1 MKLHNIKIKLG
12 PNRWDSVVEI
22 DGEKIA
28 CKSVSVYFSADQKP
42 LVRLEVPA
50 ESVEIEGK
58 GEVVI
63 DKK

>member
-22 DGEKIA
+22 DGKNLA
-28 CKSVSVYFSADQKP
+28 FKSVSVSYSADQKP

-58 GEVVI
+58 GAVVI